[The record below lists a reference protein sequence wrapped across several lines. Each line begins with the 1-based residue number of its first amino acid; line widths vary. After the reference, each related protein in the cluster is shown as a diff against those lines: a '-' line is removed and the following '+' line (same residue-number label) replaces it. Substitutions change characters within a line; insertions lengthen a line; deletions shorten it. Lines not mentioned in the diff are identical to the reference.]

1 MGTASPTTS
10 PTHPATTFYDQ
21 KSYGNNISQAK
32 TKHSTATTFYNQTFY
47 GDNISQTKH
56 STATTFY
63 DRTPWLTTP
72 TQSIT
77 HNTPTPQILRGIRDV
92 INLSVFAGPD
102 SPLPFGH
109 FEAPLNGG
117 GAAAAHRPHEGWLF
131 GMIKRGAFSGRRRT
145 VMLPDIP
152 LPLIKKIKVAAAG
165 RGGRENCRR
174 EEGQALFFF

>member
-1 MGTASPTTS
+1 MTMFSSGYRQPNDFPNDFSNAPS
-10 PTHPATTFYDQ
+10 H
-21 KSYGNNISQAK
+21 NILQP
-32 TKHSTATTFYNQTFY
+32 FY
-47 GDNISQTKH
+47 GDNILRPNPAADDTD
-56 STATTFY
+56 AI
-63 DRTPWLTTP
+63 
-72 TQSIT
+72 IT
-77 HNTPTPQILRGIRDV
+77 HNTPQILRGIRDV

-165 RGGRENCRR
+165 RGGRTVGERKGKR
-174 EEGQALFFF
+174 YFF